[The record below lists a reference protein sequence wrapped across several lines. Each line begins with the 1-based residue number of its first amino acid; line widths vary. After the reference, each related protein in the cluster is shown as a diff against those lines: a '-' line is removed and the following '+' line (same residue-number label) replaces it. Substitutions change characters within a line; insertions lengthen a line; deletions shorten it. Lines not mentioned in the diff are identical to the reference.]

1 MFFYIL
7 FLYKFIF
14 FIIFLKILLKFTY
27 KFIYIEMLPT
37 GNQLSSGLRVSKR
50 RRNRVAAFEGAPMR
64 KGVVYKIAVM
74 TPRKPNSAR
83 RTFAKVRI
91 IVNQKRIFAKIPG
104 IGEHHLQAH
113 SVVLVR
119 GHGPKD
125 SPGINYHLI
134 VVFMI
139 LIGLKFLGVL
149 IVVRSLVLKRK
160 LNSNFLW

>member
-1 MFFYIL
+1 
-7 FLYKFIF
+7 
-14 FIIFLKILLKFTY
+14 
-27 KFIYIEMLPT
+27 MLPT
-37 GNQLSSGLRVSKR
+37 GNQLSLGLRVAKR
-50 RRNRVAAFEGAPMR
+50 RRNRVAAFDGAPMR

-91 IVNQKRIFAKIPG
+91 IINQKKIFAKIPG

-113 SVVLVR
+113 SVVMVR

-134 VVFMI
+134 VEFMI
-139 LIGLKFLGVL
+139 LVELKFLAVL
-149 IVVRSLVLKRK
+149 IEDQNLE
-160 LNSNFLW
+160 

>member
-1 MFFYIL
+1 M
-7 FLYKFIF
+7 KF
-14 FIIFLKILLKFTY
+14 KI
-27 KFIYIEMLPT
+27 MLPT
-37 GNQLSSGLRVSKR
+37 GNQLSLGLRVAKR
-50 RRNRVAAFEGAPMR
+50 RRNRVAAFDGAPMR

-91 IVNQKRIFAKIPG
+91 IVNQKRVFAKIPG

-113 SVVLVR
+113 SVVMVR

-134 VVFMI
+134 GVFMI
-139 LIGLKFLGVL
+139 LVVLKFLVVL
-149 IVVRSLVLKRK
+149 IVDLSLGLKKK
-160 LNSNFLW
+160 LNNNYGY

>member
-1 MFFYIL
+1 
-7 FLYKFIF
+7 
-14 FIIFLKILLKFTY
+14 
-27 KFIYIEMLPT
+27 MLPT

-134 VVFMI
+134 RGVYDFNRIEVF
-139 LIGLKFLGVL
+139 GRSNRRSKFGVKKK
-149 IVVRSLVLKRK
+149 VKQ
-160 LNSNFLW
+160 